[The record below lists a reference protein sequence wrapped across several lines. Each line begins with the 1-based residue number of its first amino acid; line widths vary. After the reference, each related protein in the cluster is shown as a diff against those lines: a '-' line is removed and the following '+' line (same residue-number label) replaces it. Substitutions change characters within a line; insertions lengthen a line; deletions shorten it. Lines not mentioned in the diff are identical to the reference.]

1 MAKINL
7 RNIYPYYKQD
17 YFIEVS
23 DEVAEALFH
32 FERSS
37 HAHERKIRRHK
48 AYYSLDRA
56 DGIEKDIVFLM
67 RSPEEVYEHKMTKRE
82 LHFAMATLPEKQA
95 RRIYAH
101 FFLKKSVAEIAREEG
116 VSWTSVDR
124 GIRQGLARIG
134 EILEKS

>member
-23 DEVAEALFH
+23 DEVTEALFH

-37 HAHERKIRRHK
+37 HAHERNIRRHK

-56 DGIEKDIVFLM
+56 DCIEKDIVFLM
-67 RSPEEVYEHKMTKRE
+67 CSP
-82 LHFAMATLPEKQA
+82 
-95 RRIYAH
+95 
-101 FFLKKSVAEIAREEG
+101 
-116 VSWTSVDR
+116 
-124 GIRQGLARIG
+124 
-134 EILEKS
+134 